1 MNESGKQRR
10 RINFKGCK
18 YRITKRG
25 ISVITLDLI
34 ILAVMFPTFLSR
46 QGNLWER
53 AWERHWY
60 EVEARKT
67 VIKECQIL
75 EINEKYSPTNRYE
88 VPVYEVTL
96 KEGNSSPFKRI
107 FNECPGK
114 RGDRIKSEVS
124 KRNYLGEKPEYNFPN
139 EDGSTAEWPLE
150 FDFLIRSLLA
160 VCLSLMWI
168 LVGIFMMNESE
179 GNIFEKYL
187 MNTKTG
193 KGSDDGV
200 GILMLFFPSILMLAW
215 GIISWLLIAAIL

>member
-25 ISVITLDLI
+25 ISVIILDLI
-34 ILAVMFPTFLSR
+34 ILAAMFPTFLSR
-46 QGNLWER
+46 QGSIWER

-75 EINEKYSPTNRYE
+75 EVNEKYSPTNRYE
-88 VPVYEVTL
+88 TPVYEVTL

-114 RGDRIKSEVS
+114 KGDRIKAEVS
-124 KRNYLGEKPEYNFPN
+124 KRNYLGEKPWYDYYSE
-139 EDGSTAEWPLE
+139 EDNNTWPLE
-150 FDFLIRSLLA
+150 FDFLMRSLLA
-160 VCLSLMWI
+160 VCLSLMWA
-168 LVGIFMMNESE
+168 LVGISMMNESE

-187 MNTKTG
+187 INTKTG
-193 KGSDDGV
+193 KGSDEGT